1 MSGKKLEEVVQSMD
15 VEIDPDLLQGTPQD
29 ILNRARMI
37 DGQTKILDSE
47 INAINSEI
55 KGMKERLKEN
65 AEKIKM
71 HKQLPYL
78 VGHVVEV
85 RIIDLSSLVLFA
97 HSQILDL
104 GLATDGEEEEEGAN
118 VDLDSKRKGKSVVIK
133 TSTRQVCANMRFL
146 SMRIAI
152 CDCVSL
158 SRRCSCQW
166 WVWWILKN
174 CSRET

>member
-1 MSGKKLEEVVQSMD
+1 MSKKLEEVVQSMD
-15 VEIDPDLLQGTPQD
+15 IEIDPDLLQGTPQD

-85 RIIDLSSLVLFA
+85 CYYIQVSS
-97 HSQILDL
+97 QY
-104 GLATDGEEEEEGAN
+104 
-118 VDLDSKRKGKSVVIK
+118 
-133 TSTRQVCANMRFL
+133 
-146 SMRIAI
+146 
-152 CDCVSL
+152 
-158 SRRCSCQW
+158 
-166 WVWWILKN
+166 
-174 CSRET
+174 

>member
-1 MSGKKLEEVVQSMD
+1 MSKKLEDVVQSMD
-15 VEIDPDLLQGTPQD
+15 IENDPDLLQGTPQD

-85 RIIDLSSLVLFA
+85 STILSIYLY
-97 HSQILDL
+97 IL
-104 GLATDGEEEEEGAN
+104 
-118 VDLDSKRKGKSVVIK
+118 
-133 TSTRQVCANMRFL
+133 
-146 SMRIAI
+146 
-152 CDCVSL
+152 
-158 SRRCSCQW
+158 
-166 WVWWILKN
+166 
-174 CSRET
+174 